1 MKTKVKEN
9 NDYLMTKIADTK
21 AIFTKRNKYN
31 FSKFLE
37 MNEETIKS
45 FLNLEKLLEE
55 ENPEKIEDTL
65 FYVPNAEH
73 TNIVLNLDTCNYY
86 KMVQYNNVT
95 LKMPKPL
102 CDGIVTKDKS
112 KSLVVFPGDCI
123 VVAGID
129 KASGTRFIFHAG
141 WRGVAANIAKEMA
154 KKLKEIGVS
163 LKNMEIIIF
172 PSISREFL
180 TLDEK
185 NAQSFKTYGDSMRW
199 NEEIGQYNI
208 DLISILES
216 QLQQEGFDQEKIFK
230 MDYCTYSS
238 YDTEL
243 DEYKFNSYRR
253 DKSIHRNAA
262 ILLGEYI

>member
-1 MKTKVKEN
+1 MKIEENNEYIITKV
-9 NDYLMTKIADTK
+9 AGTK
-21 AIFTKRNKYN
+21 AIFTKRKKYN

-37 MNEETIKS
+37 MNQETIDS
-45 FLNLEKLLEE
+45 FLNLEELFAKEE
-55 ENPEKIEDTL
+55 ENINCL
-65 FYVPNAEH
+65 YVPNAEH
-73 TNIVLNLDTCNYY
+73 TNIVVNLDTCTYY
-86 KMVQYNNVT
+86 KMVQYNKLV

-102 CDGIVTKDKS
+102 CDGIITKDKR

-123 VVAGID
+123 VVAGVHQTT
-129 KASGTRFIFHAG
+129 GVRFIFHAG
-141 WRGVAANIAKEMA
+141 WRGVAGNIAKEMA

-163 LKNMEIIIF
+163 LKNMEIIMF

-216 QLQQEGFDQEKIFK
+216 QLQQEGLDQEKIFK

-262 ILLGEYI
+262 ILLGEHI

>member
-1 MKTKVKEN
+1 MKIEENNEYIITKV
-9 NDYLMTKIADTK
+9 AGTK

-73 TNIVLNLDTCNYY
+73 TNIVLNLDTCTYY
-86 KMVQYNNVT
+86 KMVQYNKLI

-102 CDGIVTKDKS
+102 CDGIVTQDATKN
-112 KSLVVFPGDCI
+112 LVVFPGDCI
-123 VVAGID
+123 VAAGID
-129 KASGTRFIFHAG
+129 KISGIRFIFHAG
-141 WRGVAANIAKEMA
+141 WRGVANNIAKNMSVEL
-154 KKLKEIGVS
+154 KKLGVR

-185 NAQSFKTYGDSMRW
+185 NAQSFQTGDSMRW

-208 DLISILES
+208 DLVSIL
-216 QLQQEGFDQEKIFK
+216 
-230 MDYCTYSS
+230 
-238 YDTEL
+238 
-243 DEYKFNSYRR
+243 
-253 DKSIHRNAA
+253 
-262 ILLGEYI
+262 

>member
-1 MKTKVKEN
+1 
-9 NDYLMTKIADTK
+9 
-21 AIFTKRNKYN
+21 
-31 FSKFLE
+31 
-37 MNEETIKS
+37 
-45 FLNLEKLLEE
+45 
-55 ENPEKIEDTL
+55 
-65 FYVPNAEH
+65 
-73 TNIVLNLDTCNYY
+73 
-86 KMVQYNNVT
+86 MVQYNNVT

-185 NAQSFKTYGDSMRW
+185 NAQSFQTYGDSMRW

-216 QLQQEGFDQEKIFK
+216 QLQQEGFDQEKNFK

-238 YDTEL
+238 YDSKVN
-243 DEYKFNSYRR
+243 DYKFNSYRR

-262 ILLGEYI
+262 ILLGEHI

>member
-1 MKTKVKEN
+1 MKIEENNEYIITKV
-9 NDYLMTKIADTK
+9 AGTK

-37 MNEETIKS
+37 MNQETIFS
-45 FLNLEKLLEE
+45 FIELEKLFEK
-55 ENPEKIEDTL
+55 ENENINYL
-65 FYVPNAEH
+65 YVPNAEH
-73 TNIVLNLDTCNYY
+73 TDQIINIDACNYF
-86 KMVQYNNVT
+86 KMVQYNNII

-102 CDGIVTKDKS
+102 CDGIITTDNS
-112 KSLVVFPGDCI
+112 KSLVVFPGDFI
-123 VVAGID
+123 VVAGVHQTT
-129 KASGTRFIFHAG
+129 GVRFIFHAG

>member
-1 MKTKVKEN
+1 MKIEENNEYIITKV
-9 NDYLMTKIADTK
+9 AGTK
-21 AIFTKRNKYN
+21 AIFTKRKKYN

-37 MNEETIKS
+37 MNQETIDS
-45 FLNLEKLLEE
+45 FLNLEELFAKEE
-55 ENPEKIEDTL
+55 ENINCL
-65 FYVPNAEH
+65 YVPNAEH
-73 TNIVLNLDTCNYY
+73 TNIVVNLDTCTYY
-86 KMVQYNNVT
+86 KMVQYNKLV

-102 CDGIVTKDKS
+102 CDGIITKDKS

-123 VVAGID
+123 VVAGVHQTT
-129 KASGTRFIFHAG
+129 GVRFIFHAG
-141 WRGVAANIAKEMA
+141 WRGVAGNIAKEMA

-163 LKNMEIIIF
+163 LKNMEIIMF

-185 NAQSFKTYGDSMRW
+185 NAQSFQTYGDSMRW

-238 YDTEL
+238 FDSKVN
-243 DEYKFNSYRR
+243 DYKFNSYRR

-262 ILLGEYI
+262 ILLGEHI